1 MNENCQVPRELS
13 SQQNKYLRGLAHKL
27 KPLVF
32 IGKYGLTEEVLASVN
47 AALAKHELIKVKF
60 VEHKDRDAKR
70 EIVESIC
77 RHTRC
82 YKAGTIGHMAI
93 FYRRARKVS
102 QRKIKLP

>member
-1 MNENCQVPRELS
+1 MNDNGQVPRELT
-13 SQQNKYLRGLAHKL
+13 SQQNKYLRGLSHQL

-32 IGKYGLTEEVLASVN
+32 VGKNGLTDEVLASVN

-60 VEHKDRDAKR
+60 IEHKDRDAKR
-70 EIVESIC
+70 EIVERIC

-93 FYRRARKVS
+93 LYRQARKVS